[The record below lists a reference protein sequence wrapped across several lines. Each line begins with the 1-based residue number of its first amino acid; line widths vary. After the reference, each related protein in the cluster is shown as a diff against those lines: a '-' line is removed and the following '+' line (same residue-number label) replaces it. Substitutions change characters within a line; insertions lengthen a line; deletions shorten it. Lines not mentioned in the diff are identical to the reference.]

1 MEEKD
6 KKFIAD
12 WQFYHG
18 NGKWLFI
25 LASGSIVGGIVHLLF
40 SIAKFLFTETLNFER
55 FKYYFL
61 SVNFLVEWL
70 VYTLFIGLFVGY
82 IIWNMSDKYYVELMK
97 KEEGV

>member
-6 KKFIAD
+6 KKFIAN
-12 WQFYHG
+12 WQFYNG

-25 LASGSIVGGIVHLLF
+25 GGSGIVIGSIIHLAF
-40 SIAKFLFTETLNFER
+40 SIAKFLLTETLNFER

-61 SVNFLVEWL
+61 SVSFLVEWL

-82 IIWNMSDKYYVELMK
+82 IVWQMSDKYYLELIK
-97 KEEGV
+97 QKD